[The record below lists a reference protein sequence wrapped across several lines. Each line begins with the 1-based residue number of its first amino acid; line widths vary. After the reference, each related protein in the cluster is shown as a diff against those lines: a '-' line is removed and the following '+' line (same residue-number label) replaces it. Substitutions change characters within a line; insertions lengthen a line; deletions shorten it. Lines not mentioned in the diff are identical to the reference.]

1 MKILIELPTWLG
13 DAVMATPAF
22 ENLVNFYNEPE
33 VTLIGSLVAV
43 ELFQNHPKVI
53 KTIIIHKKYKDLYQI
68 SRNFKDFHTFFSF
81 RSSFRSKILAFLI
94 SSKYKYIYDKH
105 KFKNQHQV
113 KKYNDFINKSLNIN
127 SLPGELKI
135 NQNSILP
142 INSQTSLVGINPG
155 ASYGSSKQWIPNEY
169 AQVAIE
175 LSKKYDIII
184 FGGRDEINVSKEIEN
199 LLKEN
204 GVVNYQNLAGAT
216 SISGLIHN
224 ISNLD
229 LFITGDSGPMHI
241 AASFQIPTVS
251 IFGPTKDYETS
262 QWKNNKSVIIKKNL
276 ECQPCMKR
284 ICPLGHHNC
293 MNLITSDD
301 VLKAVKSLKL
311 KN

>member
-1 MKILIELPTWLG
+1 MKILVELPTWLG
-13 DAVMATPAF
+13 DAVMVTPAF

-53 KTIIIHKKYKDLYQI
+53 KTIIVHKKYKDLYQI
-68 SRNFKDFHTFFSF
+68 SRNFKDFDAFFSF

-94 SSKYKYIYDKH
+94 SSKYKYLYDKD

-155 ASYGSSKQWIPNEY
+155 ASYGSSKQWVPNEY

-204 GVVNYQNLAGAT
+204 GVVNYQNLAGVT

-251 IFGPTKDYETS
+251 IFGPTKDHETS